1 MKTLKVFVC
10 VLVVIAM
17 SGCPIFQIKEP
28 TAEFVYESVGFEAGL
43 LVGKFCPDA
52 VSKIRPFA
60 ESLSGGEIN
69 TNNCESLKNAILD
82 NVRDEAN
89 QIRLKRFLGLVE
101 INESAIS
108 DGRKHMIQVSM
119 KEFLE
124 GLDLREK

>member
-1 MKTLKVFVC
+1 MKTIFLIIG
-10 VLVVIAM
+10 LILAI
-17 SGCPIFQIKEP
+17 SGCTLLQLKEP
-28 TAEFVYESVGFEAGL
+28 TTDFLHESMGFEAGL
-43 LVGKFCPDA
+43 LIAKFCPHA